1 MAAAS
6 KPTFSPATKLIVA
19 SNLAVA
25 GAIWHLIR
33 KGETGQF
40 IQTEQEMVQHSI
52 EATLNDFDKLVEKL
66 FPAAH
71 QQDSAK
77 PSSRH
82 AATHARSIRRISGPG
97 ECDHCGI
104 VAAWPPLNSH
114 EFRVIYIGYCSP
126 QCPIEIS

>member
-40 IQTEQEMVQHSI
+40 IQTEQEMVHHSI

-66 FPAAH
+66 FPAI
-71 QQDSAK
+71 Q
-77 PSSRH
+77 
-82 AATHARSIRRISGPG
+82 
-97 ECDHCGI
+97 
-104 VAAWPPLNSH
+104 
-114 EFRVIYIGYCSP
+114 
-126 QCPIEIS
+126 

>member
-40 IQTEQEMVQHSI
+40 IQTEQEMVHHSI
-52 EATLNDFDKLVEKL
+52 EATLNDFDNLVEKL

-71 QQDSAK
+71 Q
-77 PSSRH
+77 
-82 AATHARSIRRISGPG
+82 
-97 ECDHCGI
+97 
-104 VAAWPPLNSH
+104 
-114 EFRVIYIGYCSP
+114 
-126 QCPIEIS
+126 

>member
-66 FPAAH
+66 FPA
-71 QQDSAK
+71 
-77 PSSRH
+77 
-82 AATHARSIRRISGPG
+82 TH
-97 ECDHCGI
+97 
-104 VAAWPPLNSH
+104 
-114 EFRVIYIGYCSP
+114 
-126 QCPIEIS
+126 

>member
-66 FPAAH
+66 FPAI
-71 QQDSAK
+71 Q
-77 PSSRH
+77 
-82 AATHARSIRRISGPG
+82 
-97 ECDHCGI
+97 
-104 VAAWPPLNSH
+104 
-114 EFRVIYIGYCSP
+114 
-126 QCPIEIS
+126 

>member
-1 MAAAS
+1 MTAAS

-66 FPAAH
+66 FPA
-71 QQDSAK
+71 
-77 PSSRH
+77 
-82 AATHARSIRRISGPG
+82 TH
-97 ECDHCGI
+97 
-104 VAAWPPLNSH
+104 
-114 EFRVIYIGYCSP
+114 
-126 QCPIEIS
+126 